1 MTSYIYFA
9 VGSVVSRTYT
19 IIDII
24 ESKTD
29 DEDNHKSVLKLM
41 QNVYKAKSLTYICVK
56 KELIDKYTEQK
67 LTVSQQ
73 DITKIDELSKDIHE
87 VYIIKQAKKDIIAAV
102 CGSSDSVKES
112 KYPKPKPRAKKP
124 KAETSKPADGAT
136 VKPIDVDEKPNRK
149 GKKDKDK
156 EDKKDKKEKEDKK
169 DKKEE
174 KPDDKQNKLEAI
186 KKQIIE
192 SESSGDS
199 GSDSDSSSS
208 SDD

>member
-29 DEDNHKSVLKLM
+29 DEDNHKNVLKLM

-73 DITKIDELSKDIHE
+73 DITKIDEISKGIHE

-149 GKKDKDK
+149 GKKDK
-156 EDKKDKKEKEDKK
+156 E

-174 KPDDKQNKLEAI
+174 ETPKKPKANEDEDDKKKKKKLEEL
-186 KKQIIE
+186 KKQINE
-192 SESSGDS
+192 SESSDS
-199 GSDSDSSSS
+199 GTDSDSSSS
-208 SDD
+208 SDN